1 MAPRL
6 RRDKDRETECF
17 DLKIF
22 NFLSMSGHSKW
33 HNIQGKKGKAD
44 SARSSQFTKVS
55 RLITVAAKQGGG
67 DAAMNFSLRLAIEK
81 AKEVNMPKDN
91 IERAI
96 KKGIGEG
103 GEGVQYE
110 EILFEGFG
118 PGNVA
123 LIIEALTDN
132 RNRTNADIRALVS
145 KNGGNIGAGGSVQW
159 QFQHFGVVRIAVEE
173 LSKITSRDDFD
184 LALIEAGAED
194 ISESEFGLEIFSPI
208 QNFQK
213 VMEKVQS
220 FNITP
225 AESGLEWVAKEKVSI
240 DDEHGASLQRLLD
253 LLEDFDDVRNVY
265 TNAA

>member
-1 MAPRL
+1 
-6 RRDKDRETECF
+6 
-17 DLKIF
+17 
-22 NFLSMSGHSKW
+22 MSGHSKW

-67 DAAMNFSLRLAIEK
+67 DPTMNFALRLAIQK

-91 IERAI
+91 IDRAI
-96 KKGIGEG
+96 KKGTGEG

-110 EILFEGFG
+110 EILFEGFA

-159 QFQHFGVVRIAVEE
+159 MFQHFGVVRIAVEE
-173 LSKITSRDDFD
+173 MHKISSRDDFD
-184 LALIEAGAED
+184 LSLIEAGAED
-194 ISESEFGLEIFSPI
+194 IQESEFGLEVFSPI

-213 VMEKVQS
+213 VMEQVQS
-220 FNITP
+220 FGITP
-225 AESGLEWVAKEKVSI
+225 SESGLEWVAKETVAV
-240 DDEHGASLQRLLD
+240 DESHSHSLQHLLD
-253 LLEDFDDVRNVY
+253 LLDEFDDVRNVY

>member
-1 MAPRL
+1 
-6 RRDKDRETECF
+6 
-17 DLKIF
+17 
-22 NFLSMSGHSKW
+22 MSGHSKW
-33 HNIQGKKGKAD
+33 HNIQVKKGKAD
-44 SARSSQFTKVS
+44 KARSSQFTKVS

-67 DAAMNFSLRLAIEK
+67 DPVMNFSLRLAVEK

-96 KKGIGEG
+96 KKGTGEG
-103 GEGVQYE
+103 NDGVQYE

-132 RNRTNADIRALVS
+132 RNRTNSDIRALVS

-159 QFQHFGVVRIAVEE
+159 QFQHLGVVRISADEIK
-173 LSKITSRDDFD
+173 KISSRDDFD
-184 LALIEAGAED
+184 LALIDAGAED

-208 QNFQK
+208 QSFQK

-220 FNITP
+220 FGITP
-225 AESGLEWVAKEKVSI
+225 SESGLEWVAKETVTV
-240 DDEHGASLQRLLD
+240 DDEHEESLQHLLD
-253 LLEDFDDVRNVY
+253 LLDEFDDVRNVY

>member
-1 MAPRL
+1 MN
-6 RRDKDRETECF
+6 
-17 DLKIF
+17 IF
-22 NFLSMSGHSKW
+22 LIQAGFIFIFYCNTHMSGHSKW

-67 DAAMNFSLRLAIEK
+67 DPNMNFSLRLAIQK

-91 IERAI
+91 IDRAI

-103 GEGVQYE
+103 ADGAQFE

-123 LIIEALTDN
+123 LMIEALTDN

-159 QFQHFGVVRIAVEE
+159 QFGHFGVVRIALEE
-173 LSKITSRDDFD
+173 MSKISVRDDFD
-184 LALIEAGAED
+184 MSLLEAGAED

-208 QNFQK
+208 QHFQT
-213 VMEKVQS
+213 VLEKVQS
-220 FNITP
+220 FGITP
-225 AESGLEWVAKEKVSI
+225 SESGLEWVAKEKVSV
-240 DDEHGASLQRLLD
+240 DEAHGKSLEHLLD
-253 LLEDFDDVRNVY
+253 LLDEFDDVRNVY